1 MKTSNVSEIVG
12 AGGEERTSWSGSSG
26 QRGISP
32 ERCRDSLGIYV
43 LSATYVLSGAAKS
56 LKGTVGTVRCG

>member
-1 MKTSNVSEIVG
+1 MKTSNVSEITG

-32 ERCRDSLGIYV
+32 ERCRDSLARIIHEDIA
-43 LSATYVLSGAAKS
+43 SAQTL
-56 LKGTVGTVRCG
+56 VRNGL